1 MERVLS
7 LMKKAAKAYFKLA
20 AQDYAWRYTGNTYIS
35 QE

>member
-7 LMKKAAKAYFKLA
+7 LMKKVARSYFKIA
-20 AQDYAWRYTGNTYIS
+20 TENYAWRYTGNTYIS